1 MMANKIECEIDSSKE
16 YHKQFKGTT
25 MVGRRTILK
34 LLLIGGLVILPI
46 VSIMYRKF
54 FTKNVINF
62 SEIDFVLPK
71 EKFGVFRPN
80 TKNWND
86 LFGNKQIDLGDIEI
100 IQLTCSD
107 IDHGIISVTIYNKRL
122 YDPEK
127 KYRINLR
134 ATDLNENVLASI
146 EKDFLDKRMPQKNE
160 KYERLGPSRG
170 EIDFTPAPT
179 TDFHLLFHTK
189 EEFERVANIILSVTR
204 IE

>member
-1 MMANKIECEIDSSKE
+1 MENKIECETDNSKAD
-16 YHKQFKGTT
+16 HKQFKGTT

-34 LLLIGGLVILPI
+34 LLIGGLIILPV

-54 FTKNVINF
+54 FKKNVINF
-62 SEIDFVLPK
+62 SEIDFILPQ

-86 LFGNKQIDLGDIEI
+86 LFGDKQTDLGDIGI
-100 IQLTCSD
+100 IQLACSD
-107 IDHGIISVTIYNKRL
+107 IDHGIISVTLYNKRP

-160 KYERLGPSRG
+160 EYERLGPSRG
-170 EIDFTPAPT
+170 EIDFTPATT

-189 EEFERVANIILSVTR
+189 EEFERVANIILSVTV